1 MRKDRKMA
9 QIDFMAYLMASAKQE
24 LARQEVIKNIEAE
37 AQRAQAIR
45 QAGIDAIEKARTFA

>member
-1 MRKDRKMA
+1 MA
-9 QIDFMAYLMASAKQE
+9 QIDIMAYLMASAKQE

-45 QAGIDAIEKARTFA
+45 QAGIDAIERARNSA